1 VVALAFAIELPRHAI
16 TIRPPGTVS
25 MIFPVDGLGVG
36 ELVGAELDVVGDGEV
51 DVDGPDV
58 DAEALA
64 EPTGDCV
71 GVGLGDVVAAT
82 WPPTAFPSTQV

>member
-25 MIFPVDGLGVG
+25 MILPVDGLGVG
-36 ELVGAELDVVGDGEV
+36 DVGAALDAVGDAEV
-51 DVDGPDV
+51 ADVDGDGDV
-58 DAEALA
+58 LA

-71 GVGLGDVVAAT
+71 GVGLGDPVAAT
-82 WPPTAFPSTQV
+82 SPPTAFPATQV